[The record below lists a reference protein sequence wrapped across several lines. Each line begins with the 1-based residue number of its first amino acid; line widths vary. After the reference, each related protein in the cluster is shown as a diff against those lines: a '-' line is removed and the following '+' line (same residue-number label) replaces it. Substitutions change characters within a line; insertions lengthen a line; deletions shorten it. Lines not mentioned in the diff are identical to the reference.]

1 MIFHNILLHLS
12 HLLLLIQKQHS
23 FVLTLHTTMIR
34 LQLQNFQVIWMQF
47 VNTVLTN
54 YNTGTLQTF
63 NSQYRASEVQRLI
76 DESDTAILNNTTSVK
91 LSKFFTP
98 TQGSTTSYYIPFNN
112 SLLHPEDGYLDASG
126 GIVTSSGFKVGTDTT
141 TEFFFDDDGEGNL
154 RRYALVGTTRSYFDS
169 QAGTIDYTSGA
180 IRINNINITTV
191 SNVDGA
197 TSEQIRLVVS
207 LNHK

>member
-1 MIFHNILLHLS
+1 MERFFISVKSTTGANLTTTQKNQLVNDLS
-12 HLLLLIQKQHS
+12 QYTVASITP
-23 FVLTLHTTMIR
+23 VIVDPETTFIR
-34 LQLQNFQVIWMQF
+34 LNITYNYDTSATTKLSSDLGKS

-112 SLLHPEDGYLDASG
+112 SLLHPEDGYLDTSG

-169 QAGTIDYTSGA
+169 QAGH
-180 IRINNINITTV
+180 N
-191 SNVDGA
+191 
-197 TSEQIRLVVS
+197 
-207 LNHK
+207 